1 MVQTLASS
9 EGAQHLV
16 KQLKS
21 HMLCDQKKKSQENRD
36 NIVTYSIKILKM
48 AYIKNIF
55 KKLKKKQTLSLLNAY
70 IQDYSVT
77 PDPKQKSLSLKM
89 TSYVKEIAILTFI
102 RTINFT
108 LVSKGGKLADKD
120 KYKNIQRYFILFSSV
135 QSLSHVLL
143 CNPMDCSTPCLSIH
157 HQLPEF
163 TQTHVH

>member
-77 PDPKQKSLSLKM
+77 PNQNKK
-89 TSYVKEIAILTFI
+89 
-102 RTINFT
+102 
-108 LVSKGGKLADKD
+108 VS
-120 KYKNIQRYFILFSSV
+120 V
-135 QSLSHVLL
+135 
-143 CNPMDCSTPCLSIH
+143 
-157 HQLPEF
+157 
-163 TQTHVH
+163 